1 MTVTHK
7 QDTTIKPSKERNC
20 RLAKHVRF
28 KILSHQ
34 MFYKQLKVFI
44 PLVWQLSGEK
54 HKQTELL
61 FVWNKNFPGS
71 LSPSG
76 T

>member
-1 MTVTHK
+1 
-7 QDTTIKPSKERNC
+7 
-20 RLAKHVRF
+20 
-28 KILSHQ
+28 

-71 LSPSG
+71 L
-76 T
+76 